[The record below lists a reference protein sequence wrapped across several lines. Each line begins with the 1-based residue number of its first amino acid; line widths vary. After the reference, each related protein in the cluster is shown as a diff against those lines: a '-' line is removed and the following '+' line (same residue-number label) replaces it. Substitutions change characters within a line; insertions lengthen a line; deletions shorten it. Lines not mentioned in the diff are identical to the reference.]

1 MFDVFISH
9 SSIDKKGFVEPLVD
23 ELNKLGLQVWYD
35 KNSIH
40 KGDKIKDSIINGIA
54 ESVVFLAVISKNYYK
69 SNWSSMELG
78 ILSAGSFDNFLPLLF
93 SDIKKQTGQKYPF
106 ILEHNYIEVGPEKEI
121 KEIALGLKE
130 VIDERKQESGFW
142 HIEKTNLVSLVR
154 ELHSYNSIAL
164 EQLAIHLNLFW
175 RKIYSNR
182 LAAINEV
189 KLMIKDL
196 LRDVANSENI
206 YISQDAQILE
216 TFLDIEFLNLNLK
229 EHLKYLNRFI
239 NKFLDVEHA
248 INTLDREEMYLLQ
261 FSIYSVVEWYMTTY
275 FKKPILQSKKIIPV
289 RPEEFTENDILES
302 YELRS

>member
-182 LAAINEV
+182 LAAIN
-189 KLMIKDL
+189 
-196 LRDVANSENI
+196 
-206 YISQDAQILE
+206 
-216 TFLDIEFLNLNLK
+216 
-229 EHLKYLNRFI
+229 
-239 NKFLDVEHA
+239 
-248 INTLDREEMYLLQ
+248 
-261 FSIYSVVEWYMTTY
+261 
-275 FKKPILQSKKIIPV
+275 
-289 RPEEFTENDILES
+289 
-302 YELRS
+302 

>member
-142 HIEKTNLVSLVR
+142 HIEKNQLG
-154 ELHSYNSIAL
+154 ELGEGIAL
-164 EQLAIHLNLFW
+164 I
-175 RKIYSNR
+175 
-182 LAAINEV
+182 
-189 KLMIKDL
+189 
-196 LRDVANSENI
+196 
-206 YISQDAQILE
+206 
-216 TFLDIEFLNLNLK
+216 
-229 EHLKYLNRFI
+229 
-239 NKFLDVEHA
+239 
-248 INTLDREEMYLLQ
+248 
-261 FSIYSVVEWYMTTY
+261 
-275 FKKPILQSKKIIPV
+275 
-289 RPEEFTENDILES
+289 
-302 YELRS
+302 

>member
-1 MFDVFISH
+1 
-9 SSIDKKGFVEPLVD
+9 
-23 ELNKLGLQVWYD
+23 
-35 KNSIH
+35 
-40 KGDKIKDSIINGIA
+40 
-54 ESVVFLAVISKNYYK
+54 
-69 SNWSSMELG
+69 MELG

-182 LAAINEV
+182 LAAIN
-189 KLMIKDL
+189 
-196 LRDVANSENI
+196 
-206 YISQDAQILE
+206 
-216 TFLDIEFLNLNLK
+216 
-229 EHLKYLNRFI
+229 
-239 NKFLDVEHA
+239 
-248 INTLDREEMYLLQ
+248 
-261 FSIYSVVEWYMTTY
+261 
-275 FKKPILQSKKIIPV
+275 
-289 RPEEFTENDILES
+289 
-302 YELRS
+302 